1 MAAKNATPYVH
12 TEIVDGVERS
22 FTFKPFAQAP
32 RGIIRK
38 YRKDPEEGAW
48 VLLEWALSP
57 EDMEAFDAGPIGD
70 VEDIIEAWQK
80 AGDVTVGESS
90 SSSE

>member
-1 MAAKNATPYVH
+1 MAANNATPYVH
-12 TEIVDGVERS
+12 TETVDGVERS
-22 FTFKPFAQAP
+22 FTLKPFAQVP

-48 VLLEWALSP
+48 ILLEWAMSP
-57 EDMEAFDAGPIGD
+57 EDLEAFDAGPIGG
-70 VEDIIEAWQK
+70 VEDIISAWQE
-80 AGDVTVGESS
+80 AGEVTAGESS